1 MLKQKAGVK
10 LNAHEKF
17 FSKIGVNYLILGLV
31 AVIIQIIITNII
43 ANTNPNALSDVNL
56 IYIISAMCNYL
67 IPLPIFYWL
76 MKRIESRKMKKE
88 KVGIWTFILYIGITM
103 TLMWI
108 GNLIGL
114 AITFLL
120 GGAIQNDIT
129 NPVQQLINSTNIWF
143 NIVIVSILAPI
154 FEEFFF
160 RKMLIDKTIRY
171 GAKVSIILSALLF
184 GLFHGNLNQFFYA
197 FLMGGFFAYV
207 YIKTGKIIYP
217 IVLHA
222 IVNFMG
228 SVVSQVISQAMMN
241 LQQSIS
247 TTDLTIIV
255 AYMILFIIFI
265 VLGIIGLSRYK
276 KAKFNGKKT
285 EIEPEY
291 KYTTMFMNPGM
302 ICFVAFFIFEMI
314 RQMVM

>member
-1 MLKQKAGVK
+1 
-10 LNAHEKF
+10 
-17 FSKIGVNYLILGLV
+17 
-31 AVIIQIIITNII
+31 
-43 ANTNPNALSDVNL
+43 
-56 IYIISAMCNYL
+56 
-67 IPLPIFYWL
+67 
-76 MKRIESRKMKKE
+76 
-88 KVGIWTFILYIGITM
+88 
-103 TLMWI
+103 
-108 GNLIGL
+108 
-114 AITFLL
+114 
-120 GGAIQNDIT
+120 
-129 NPVQQLINSTNIWF
+129 
-143 NIVIVSILAPI
+143 VIVSILAPI

-285 EIEPEY
+285 EIELEY

>member
-1 MLKQKAGVK
+1 

-285 EIEPEY
+285 EIELEY

>member
-56 IYIISAMCNYL
+56 IYIIFAMCNYL

-285 EIEPEY
+285 EIELEY